1 MKPKKSLGQNF
12 LKSKQALMA
21 ICNAG
26 ELKKEDRVLEI
37 GPGKGALTKFL
48 LEQSNNVFALEKDT
62 ELIPFLS
69 EKFEEEIKKGF
80 LKIQEGDVL
89 DFDETEAQT
98 PYKLIA
104 NIPYYITGEIME
116 KFLSSK
122 NQPERIVFLMQK
134 EVVDRIM
141 ARDGKESILSMSVK
155 AYGTPKYIQ
164 KVQAKAFNPAPKVD
178 SAILTI
184 TNISKERFTNVSEKG
199 FFNTLKTGFAHKRK
213 QLINN
218 LEKLTSKEVLNSLF
232 NELKL
237 DPKVRA
243 ESLTLDQWLFLA
255 KNLSI

>member
-89 DFDETEAQT
+89 TFDEIEVQA

-178 SAILTI
+178 SAILAI
-184 TNISKERFTNVSEKG
+184 ANISKKRFTNVSEKA

-255 KNLSI
+255 KNLSL